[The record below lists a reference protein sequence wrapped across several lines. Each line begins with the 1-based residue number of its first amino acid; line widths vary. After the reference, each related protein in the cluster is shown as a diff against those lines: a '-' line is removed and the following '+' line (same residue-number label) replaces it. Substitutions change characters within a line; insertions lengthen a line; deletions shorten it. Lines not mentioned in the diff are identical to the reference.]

1 MTHPLLLLL
10 LFPAG
15 TRAFNP
21 RRTYSWGRSSVTV
34 NFYDFHLPIC
44 LHASFSVVFRDIDFT
59 EILMFFSQCI
69 WNHLLHLSS
78 TAQISTTIVITTH
91 YIEEVCIITIPTY
104 YLHDTTSGPLL
115 YFRSKPEVSLCM
127 SYPTDKQLFVYFFQG
142 SSSWC
147 RRYDAFREIGTY
159 INTKIYIFFQK
170 YFVILS
176 IISYCFKKNYSWRK
190 TARITFCK
198 SMTNQ
203 ISKAFSSIF
212 VSATVPNEETLMIHL
227 LSKYLLIHSTA
238 I

>member
-59 EILMFFSQCI
+59 EILIFFSQCI

-91 YIEEVCIITIPTY
+91 YIEEVCLTY
-104 YLHDTTSGPLL
+104 NNFPKILIRRGLGSERSLQGPPPL
-115 YFRSKPEVSLCM
+115 P
-127 SYPTDKQLFVYFFQG
+127 G
-142 SSSWC
+142 
-147 RRYDAFREIGTY
+147 
-159 INTKIYIFFQK
+159 
-170 YFVILS
+170 
-176 IISYCFKKNYSWRK
+176 
-190 TARITFCK
+190 
-198 SMTNQ
+198 
-203 ISKAFSSIF
+203 
-212 VSATVPNEETLMIHL
+212 
-227 LSKYLLIHSTA
+227 
-238 I
+238 